1 MVRNDWTNLFE
12 ICWDLATA
20 CDIIAWNIGHFFLA
34 PITVMTDWLDALLQR
49 LIPRYRFRRF
59 REKLHKL
66 RISDD
71 VWHPAVRGWNE
82 VVVDMLLKDL
92 RERKY
97 V

>member
-1 MVRNDWTNLFE
+1 MARNDWANLFE

-20 CDIIAWNIGHFFLA
+20 YDVIVWNIGHFSLV
-34 PITVMTDWLDALLQR
+34 PITAMTNQLDAFLQQ

-59 REKLHKL
+59 REKLHRL

-71 VWHPAVRGWNE
+71 VWHPAVRQWNE
-82 VVVDMLLKDL
+82 TVMDMLLRDL